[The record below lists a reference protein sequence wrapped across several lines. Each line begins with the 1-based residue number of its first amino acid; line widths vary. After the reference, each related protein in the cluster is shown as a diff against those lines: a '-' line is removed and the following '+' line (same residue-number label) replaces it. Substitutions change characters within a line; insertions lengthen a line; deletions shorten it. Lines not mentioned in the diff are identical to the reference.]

1 MHRII
6 LLIICFIAST
16 QMYSQKI
23 KAKDVPPKVLNGLT
37 KHFPNSKKESW
48 EFIDS
53 QYVVQFEVFGK
64 KVTRLLLKKVAS
76 LIQRSK
82 SPKMIYPSV
91 LDTISRKIM
100 TMKKS
105 K

>member
-48 EFIDS
+48 EFIDLK
-53 QYVVQFEVFGK
+53 YLGK